1 MAGCILKNVQKMSFS
16 EHLRGFSAEKL
27 LFSPKIDY
35 YYTNNY
41 CEIMGPLK
49 TYILS
54 GATIFKFLRLTNQI
68 LELAY
73 TGRYSIG

>member
-1 MAGCILKNVQKMSFS
+1 MAVCILKNVQTMSFS
-16 EHLRGFSAEKL
+16 EHLRRFSAEKL
-27 LFSPKIDY
+27 LSPPKIDY
-35 YYTNNY
+35 YCSNNY

-54 GATIFKFLRLTNQI
+54 GTTIFKFLRLTNQI